1 MSENELDS
9 LMRQADM
16 SRKEAVEESMDWSP
30 NERLFKR
37 LSGAGLFV
45 RDYDGV
51 CQERLPRCIKDLHAE
66 VCQIGSPEDL
76 RQWLEMPV
84 GQLLE
89 LYAKGTGLNW
99 FEWMEDLSWREE
111 DEPA

>member
-1 MSENELDS
+1 MNKELF
-9 LMRQADM
+9 
-16 SRKEAVEESMDWSP
+16 
-30 NERLFKR
+30 ERLK
-37 LSGAGLFV
+37 GAGLFV

-99 FEWMEDLSWREE
+99 FEWMEDLSWRAQCLRRRA
-111 DEPA
+111 PL